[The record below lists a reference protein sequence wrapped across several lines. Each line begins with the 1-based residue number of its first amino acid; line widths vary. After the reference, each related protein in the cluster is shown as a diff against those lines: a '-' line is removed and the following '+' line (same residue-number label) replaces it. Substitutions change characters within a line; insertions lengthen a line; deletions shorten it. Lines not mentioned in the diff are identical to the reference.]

1 MRAGAPPWAGRRCA
15 VADTAADRWSRTA
28 GARSPTTS
36 IRSSLG
42 VAASVGSATASITN
56 TRRRIL
62 SDVRRVRSR
71 CPAGRQRGGSGGAVP
86 RTAPPRGEGE
96 DETNRAR
103 VTFLAGGPL
112 LYNRPVLRRRHDLHP
127 MAARK
132 RKEAHA

>member
-42 VAASVGSATASITN
+42 VAASVGSATASITITT

-71 CPAGRQRGGSGGAVP
+71 CPAGRQRGVLSLGQH
-86 RTAPPRGEGE
+86 PPRGEGE

-112 LYNRPVLRRRHDLHP
+112 VYNRPVLRRRHDLHP
-127 MAARK
+127 TAARK